1 MYEIAVHCEFCAA
14 HALMIS
20 GQREPVHG
28 HNWKVTAVIAGSTLD
43 ADGLLCDFHTAEDV
57 LKEIV
62 SPFDNNNL
70 NACEPFSKGTNPS
83 AELVAKHIADELA
96 ERLDEALRPH
106 ARVASVS
113 VTEAPGCVAKYM
125 RVGRGEG

>member
-1 MYEIAVHCEFCAA
+1 MYEITVQTEFCAA

-28 HNWKVTAVIAGSTLD
+28 HNWKVAAVIAGAALD
-43 ADGLLCDFHTAEDV
+43 GDGLLCDFHTVEDV

-70 NACEPFSKGTNPS
+70 NACEPFSKGVNPS
-83 AELVAKHIADELA
+83 AELVAKHIADEMA
-96 ERLDEALRPH
+96 ERLDAALRPH

-113 VTEAPGCVAKYM
+113 VTEAPGCVAKYF
-125 RVGRGEG
+125 RAGRGEG

>member
-20 GQREPVHG
+20 GQCEPVHG
-28 HNWKVTAVIAGSTLD
+28 HNWKVTAVIAGTTLD
-43 ADGLLCDFHTAEDV
+43 PDGLLCDFHTAEDV

-70 NACEPFSKGTNPS
+70 NACEPFSTGTNPS

-96 ERLDEALRPH
+96 DRLDEALRPH

-113 VTEAPGCVAKYM
+113 VTEAPGCIAKYV